1 MSEIVI
7 PWRPVTLAPAVVP
20 DDVAAA
26 LGQVDALRRAWEVA
40 VAAMSDE
47 DFAEAR
53 RRSLR
58 RHAVETGIIERL
70 YDLDWGVTE
79 ALVAE
84 GISADVVAREGGAP
98 DSVLQTITDQLN
110 ALDLVVDLASGDRPL
125 SSFTV
130 RELHASITRSQAS
143 YEAHDQ
149 FNRPVNPPLLH
160 GEWKKDDNHVRRPD
174 GSILQYTPADQ
185 VDSEM
190 DTLFEMYAEQDQLH
204 PIVRAAWLHHRFISI
219 HPFQDGNGRVARA
232 LVLLELLRHRY
243 APLVVDRWRRTDYLQ
258 SLDKANEGD
267 LWALT
272 RLFAKLE
279 TETLR
284 AELERPSLDA
294 PESSQP
300 SDVARAYAE
309 RVLASR
315 SRSDQGERIAV
326 DETARAVQA
335 HIVAWLER
343 QGGELESAFSGVDPN
358 CSASVDR
365 AAPGDGDPDNDR
377 SKWWHGQVIRA
388 ARKLDF
394 FTNINDG
401 TWWTHLR
408 LRVEQEQLRY
418 LAFVQKVGHGDTG
431 VLALSI
437 MAEFVDG
444 RDTEGRPMFSP
455 ALEISPHDS
464 LTFTSGDDVSSRAAE
479 LDEVLER
486 TLALSVDA
494 LGRRLS

>member
-1 MSEIVI
+1 M
-7 PWRPVTLAPAVVP
+7 TLAPAVTP
-20 DDVAAA
+20 DEIGAT

-40 VAAMSDE
+40 VEHMSDD

-84 GISADVVAREGGAP
+84 GISADVVAREGGGA
-98 DSVLQTITDQLN
+98 DSTVLATITDQLD
-110 ALDLVVDLASGDRPL
+110 ALDLVVDLANGDRPL
-125 SSFTV
+125 SPFAV
-130 RELHASITRSQAS
+130 RELHAAITRSQAT

-149 FNRPVNPPLLH
+149 FNRPVKPPLLH
-160 GEWKKDDNHVRRPD
+160 GEWKTEDNHVRRSD
-174 GSILQYTPADQ
+174 GSLLEYTPADH
-185 VDSEM
+185 VASEM
-190 DTLFEMYAEQDQLH
+190 DRLFEMYEEQDQLH

-243 APLVVDRWRRTDYLQ
+243 APLVVDRWRRPDYLI

-284 AELERPSLDA
+284 AELERPSIET
-294 PESSQP
+294 PESTQP
-300 SDVARAYAE
+300 SEVARAYAA
-309 RVLASR
+309 RVMESR
-315 SRSDQGERIAV
+315 SRSRQEQRVATA
-326 DETARAVQA
+326 ETAAAVQA
-335 HIVAWLER
+335 YVVRWLSR
-343 QGGELESAFSGVDPN
+343 QASELEAAFAQIDPA
-358 CSASVDR
+358 CSAVVEEGAPGNGDR
-365 AAPGDGDPDNDR
+365 A
-377 SKWWHGQVIRA
+377 KWWHGQVIRA
-388 ARKLDF
+388 ARALDF
-394 FTNINDG
+394 FTNITDG
-401 TWWTHLR
+401 TWWAHLR
-408 LRVEQEQLRY
+408 LDVDDVRLRF
-418 LAFVQKVGHGDTG
+418 LVFVQKVGHGETG
-431 VLALSI
+431 VLALSVL
-437 MAEFVDG
+437 AEFVEGRDDDG
-444 RDTEGRPMFSP
+444 RPLFST
-455 ALEISPHDS
+455 ALEILPQDS
-464 LTFTSGDDVSSRAAE
+464 LTFTTGEDIAARSPE

-494 LGRRLS
+494 LGQRLS